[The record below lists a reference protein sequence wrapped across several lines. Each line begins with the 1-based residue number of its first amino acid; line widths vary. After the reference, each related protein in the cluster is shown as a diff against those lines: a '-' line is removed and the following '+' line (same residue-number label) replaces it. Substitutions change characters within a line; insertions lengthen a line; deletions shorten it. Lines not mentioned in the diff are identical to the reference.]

1 MLLSCSH
8 YKEKGERH
16 GRCEPMCEKTTR
28 AARCAHDARAFARFA
43 EARRAYGAHGPQARR
58 ARTLGPRWIR
68 WQSACNPRWKQGHAT
83 WKTRW
88 NRVGFA
94 PDPRG
99 IPARP
104 TPTKRKMASLQWKS
118 GPAQTKQRTGGAF
131 GEDCHARKFAPF
143 TASGSLSIGRRT
155 LRTTRRTS
163 MLPTEASRRY
173 TQRRE
178 SCLRASFLLDKRS
191 SLLHGLLCTSP
202 SLTTIG
208 TLQARTEPVF
218 ALTR

>member
-1 MLLSCSH
+1 MRTISMNSVPF
-8 YKEKGERH
+8 
-16 GRCEPMCEKTTR
+16 GREECFFRALIIKRRASGTGAANRCAKKPTR

-58 ARTLGPRWIR
+58 ARTLDRVGFVGKARAIRVGNRGTPR
-68 WQSACNPRWKQGHAT
+68 G
-83 WKTRW
+83 KTRW

-131 GEDCHARKFAPF
+131 GEDRHARNLHLLRHQNHNQLREERSAPQGALPCF
-143 TASGSLSIGRRT
+143 LRR
-155 LRTTRRTS
+155 
-163 MLPTEASRRY
+163 PSRRY
-173 TQRRE
+173 TRRKE
-178 SCLRASFLLDKRS
+178 SCLRASFLPARRNS
-191 SLLHGLLCTSP
+191 S
-202 SLTTIG
+202 
-208 TLQARTEPVF
+208 
-218 ALTR
+218 